1 MSKYNSEYFFL
12 VQPRDDDKDVDVL
25 PFLSPDETTAKLPYQ
40 YAVMPVGSKPLVFV
54 NGEKEVNLRYGVSVI
69 KTPPPVL
76 FAGNHPVVDGQIR
89 ERLLRLDLP
98 NVALQPTVFIDD
110 WGTWHED
117 YWYMTFLDRLDCWS
131 RTDSDYEQSE
141 PPLEL
146 GGFELHQV
154 YKFSLDDS
162 VLDQVDKPRRLLF
175 QMGGTQEGFA
185 VAHQSVAAMFG
196 GVAGVQVLRVQDYPD
211 KY

>member
-1 MSKYNSEYFFL
+1 MNKYNNEYFFL

-25 PFLSPDETTAKLPYQ
+25 PFLTPDETTAKLPYQ

-54 NGEKEVNLRYGVSVI
+54 NGEKEANARYGVSVI
-69 KTPPPVL
+69 QTPPPVL
-76 FAGNHPVVDGQIR
+76 FAGNHPVVNGQIR

-110 WGTWHED
+110 WGKWHED
-117 YWYMTFLDRLDCWS
+117 YWYLTFLDRLDCWS
-131 RTDSDYEQSE
+131 RIDSDYEQSE

-154 YKFSLDDS
+154 YKFSLDDK
-162 VLDQVDKPRRLLF
+162 VLDQVERQRRLLF